1 LRLGLAGGGTDLSP
15 FCDLY
20 GGAVLSCT
28 VDRYAYAFVA
38 PRTDG
43 KVVFEARDIGAREVH
58 GADAPLSLSEGLR
71 LHRGVYDYFR
81 RNSRDNAP
89 LAVTV
94 TTAVDAPPGSGLGS
108 SSALVVALC
117 EAFRV
122 YCRAPLTLH
131 DLAQLAFDIER
142 IELQL
147 AGGKQDHYA
156 AVFGGVN
163 FIEFLPGDRV
173 LVSPIRVER
182 AILNEVE
189 ASLVVCFTGVSRTSD
204 AIIREQTARMSGD
217 DRMAMDALFALKAA
231 AIEMKQA
238 LLAGRV
244 SDMAEILNRSWL
256 SKQRTAS
263 SISTTEIERVFEAGR
278 RAGARAGKI
287 SGAGGGGFMMFL
299 VDPEDRTKVVTALNE
314 AGGTAGPIHL
324 TSRGVEVWQQPGSD
338 R

>member
-1 LRLGLAGGGTDLSP
+1 
-15 FCDLY
+15 
-20 GGAVLSCT
+20 
-28 VDRYAYAFVA
+28 
-38 PRTDG
+38 
-43 KVVFEARDIGAREVH
+43 
-58 GADAPLSLSEGLR
+58 
-71 LHRGVYDYFR
+71 
-81 RNSRDNAP
+81 
-89 LAVTV
+89 
-94 TTAVDAPPGSGLGS
+94 VDAPAGSGLGS

-117 EAFRV
+117 EAIRV
-122 YCRAPLTLH
+122 HCRAPLTLH

-142 IELQL
+142 KELQL

-163 FIEFLPGDRV
+163 FIEFLPSDRV

-182 AILNEVE
+182 AILNEIE

-204 AIIREQTARMSGD
+204 TIIREQTARMIGD
-217 DRMAMDALFALKAA
+217 DPIAMEALFALKAA
-231 AIEMKQA
+231 AVEMKQA

-244 SDMAEILNRSWL
+244 ADMAEILNRSWQ

-263 SISTTEIERVFEAGR
+263 SISTARIERVFEAGR

-299 VDPEDRTKVVTALNE
+299 VDPEDRTKVVAALNE